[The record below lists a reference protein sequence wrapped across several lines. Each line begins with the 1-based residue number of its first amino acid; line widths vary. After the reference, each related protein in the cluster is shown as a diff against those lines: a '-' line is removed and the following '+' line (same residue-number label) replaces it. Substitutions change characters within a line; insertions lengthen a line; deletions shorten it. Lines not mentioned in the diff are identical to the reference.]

1 MGEEQICDGGS
12 NYHFIKVEFET
23 LRHIMG
29 DIEQTDGQKYES
41 VGKCQG

>member
-29 DIEQTDGQKYES
+29 DIE
-41 VGKCQG
+41 